1 MNNSYIYLLIQEAQR
16 MMVSGFLNVN
26 GRDFMQRIMSE
37 EPGYFLTST
46 QRCYPTLNQRENNR
60 GKKSVMGG

>member
-1 MNNSYIYLLIQEAQR
+1 
-16 MMVSGFLNVN
+16 MMVSGFLNVH

-46 QRCYPTLNQRENNR
+46 QRYYPKLNQRENNR
-60 GKKSVMGG
+60 EKKSVMGG